1 MSATTPSPVLGNAP
15 ATTPVVHVLGPVRIA
30 ATTDT
35 LPAPAV
41 GSTSGPTSDPYEP
54 TGKAAVVLAALALEA
69 GDWVPVERLAE
80 LVWPDHQPPA
90 SASGNLK
97 TYVWQLRR
105 LLATGDGEERIE
117 SRPGAYRL
125 LIDTGESDAG
135 IATAEFH
142 RCGRL
147 LHSGRR
153 ADAAEA
159 ADRLPRALRLWRGR
173 PYDEIA
179 DHCRHP
185 GITRLG
191 ELRLALHEQLAE
203 AYTATGRTAEA
214 IDVLTTVTAEDPMR
228 ELAWARLVET
238 LSAAGRIRDALAAYQ
253 RARHAIVRELGTE
266 PGPELSAAHRAALG
280 GPTAERAPVVPH
292 QLPRPARLVG
302 RGNELAALVAAGR
315 AETAPVLCLHGPAGI
330 GKTALAIA
338 AGHELAE
345 HYTDG
350 QLYVVPSGTGDTG
363 EVLARL
369 IRSVA
374 GPDIRLPGDT
384 DERAALWRSVSYRSR
399 LVLLVDDAD
408 ATTLRALLPG
418 STRSLVL
425 ATGRSRHIGLD
436 ECTGV
441 PVTALNDDAVTGLW
455 RRRTGVSVPA
465 AAREELRRCAGNPGA
480 VLALADQWPDAP
492 GRLAALSQE
501 EWWVA

>member
-1 MSATTPSPVLGNAP
+1 MNATTTSPVPSDAP

-30 ATTDT
+30 APTDT
-35 LPAPAV
+35 LPDPAA
-41 GSTSGPTSDPYEP
+41 GSASDPDEP
-54 TGKAAVVLAALALEA
+54 TGKPAVVLAALALEA
-69 GDWVPVERLAE
+69 GDWVPVDRLAE
-80 LVWPDHQPPA
+80 LVWPDREPPA

-105 LLATGDGEERIE
+105 LLATPDGGERIE
-117 SRPGAYRL
+117 SRPGGYRL
-125 LIDTGESDAG
+125 LTDPGGSDAG

-159 ADRLPRALRLWRGR
+159 ADRLPRVLGLWRGR

-185 GITRLG
+185 GITRLD
-191 ELRLALHEQLAE
+191 ELRLALNEQLAE
-203 AYTATGRTAEA
+203 AYAATGRTAEA
-214 IDVLTTVTAEDPMR
+214 IDVLSTVTAEDPMR

-238 LSAAGRIRDALAAYQ
+238 LSASGRIRDALAAYQ

-280 GPTAERAPVVPH
+280 APTAEPATVVPH

-345 HYTDG
+345 HYADG
-350 QLYVVPSGTGDTG
+350 QLYVVPSGTCDTG
-363 EVLARL
+363 DVLARL

-425 ATGRSRHIGLD
+425 VTSRSRLIGLD

-441 PVTALNDDAVTGLW
+441 PVTALTDDAVTGLW

-465 AAREELRRCAGNPGA
+465 AAREQLRRCAGNPRA
-480 VLALADQWPDAP
+480 VLALADQWPDTP

-501 EWWVA
+501 GSWVA